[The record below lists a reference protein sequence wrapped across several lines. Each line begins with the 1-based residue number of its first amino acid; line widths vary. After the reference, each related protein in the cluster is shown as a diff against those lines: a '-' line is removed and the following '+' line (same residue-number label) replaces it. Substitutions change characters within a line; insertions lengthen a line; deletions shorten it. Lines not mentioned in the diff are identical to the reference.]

1 MVLLSAA
8 SAIIAVL
15 ATLVVA
21 GLLLLKTRTHAWYR
35 PVAAALAASCLIQAG
50 NAFGLLD
57 SENLTFWRRLCLV
70 GELLLPAAILY
81 LGPSVTRHMGVT
93 LEAGAEPRARAVA
106 AVAVLLS
113 IFAWSDWTLQSP
125 AEADGD
131 LEVMLGPL
139 GRVDYLF
146 VIFTLAMALAHLEQ
160 VFRAT
165 REPLR
170 YQVKLVLIGLGALG
184 GYQIY
189 QSSQFLV
196 VPVWQSD
203 YALAGGAA
211 ALTSVGLIAYG
222 AWRSEHHLSA
232 EAVAVTPQAFYG
244 SFTFIVIGFY
254 LVGVGLVGELV
265 NYTGGSMSLALSMLV
280 VFMAL
285 VALVIMVCSRAV
297 RIVVNQVMFR
307 HFLRSKYDYRSKWLE
322 VTEAFRNCGS
332 VDAVLDQLL
341 YALSTTFA
349 APRIS
354 IWIPFEGDG
363 KFHRVRCAN
372 IEVAPPPLEGEDPVV
387 AALCS
392 TDEPVDLDPR
402 ATHRGLADAH
412 DPFWKAT
419 RAVLGV
425 PLRSEG
431 RLIAFVTLS
440 PELSGQGYGQDDRD
454 LLRAIAH
461 HAAMLLS
468 LVHLAEARRAATG
481 MEALH
486 RVSAF
491 CLHDLKNLAARL
503 SLVVQNADVHGH
515 DPVFQQSAMR
525 TVAQTAKS
533 MTALVG
539 KLSLES
545 DDLTDHDVPVG
556 ELTDVQSI
564 IDDTVKSVNGGVSV
578 SVRNEV
584 AAVLPVRIH
593 ADQLQQ
599 VLLNLILNA
608 AQACGSQGEIR
619 IITKAEEGAAVIV
632 VSDTGSGIPP
642 SVLRTLFRPFR
653 TTKKGGLGVGLY
665 ECKRIVEAH
674 QGTIRVESE
683 SGRGTAVRIT
693 LPLASHAMSG

>member
-8 SAIIAVL
+8 SGFAAVL
-15 ATLVVA
+15 ATLVLA
-21 GLLLLKTRTHAWYR
+21 GLLLFKTRAHGWYR

-50 NAFGLLD
+50 NSFGLLD
-57 SENLTFWRRLCLV
+57 SENLTFWRRLCLS

-81 LGPSVTRHMGVT
+81 LGPSLTRHMGVMI
-93 LEAGAEPRARAVA
+93 EAGAEPRARVVA
-106 AVAVLLS
+106 MVAVLLS
-113 IFAWSDWTLQSP
+113 LFAWSDWTLQSP
-125 AEADGD
+125 PEMDED
-131 LEVMLGPL
+131 MEVVLGPL

-146 VIFTLAMALAHLEQ
+146 VIFALAMALAHLEQ

-170 YQVKLVLIGLGALG
+170 YQLKLVLIGLGALG

-211 ALTSVGLIAYG
+211 TLTSAGLIAYG
-222 AWRSEHHLSA
+222 SWRSQRHLSA
-232 EAVAVTPQAFYG
+232 EAISVAPQTFYG
-244 SFTFIVIGFY
+244 SFSFILIGFY
-254 LVGVGLVGELV
+254 LLGVGLVSELV
-265 NYTGGSMSLALSMLV
+265 NYTGGSMNLALSMLV
-280 VFMAL
+280 VFVAL
-285 VALVIMVCSRAV
+285 VALVVMVSSRAV
-297 RIVVNQVMFR
+297 RIAVNQVMFR
-307 HFLRSKYDYRSKWLE
+307 HILRSKYDYRSKWLE

-332 VDAVLDQLL
+332 DDAVLDQLL
-341 YALSTTFA
+341 HVLSTTFA

-354 IWIPFEGDG
+354 VWMPFEADG

-372 IEVAPPPLEGEDPVV
+372 TEVAPPALEASDPIV
-387 AALCS
+387 AALRS
-392 TDEPVDLDPR
+392 TDEPVDLQPSPDGGP
-402 ATHRGLADAH
+402 ADAH
-412 DPFWKAT
+412 DAFWKAT

-425 PLRSEG
+425 PVRSED

-440 PELSGQGYGQDDRD
+440 PELGGQGYGQDDRD

-468 LVHLAEARRAATG
+468 LVQLAEARRAATG

-486 RVSAF
+486 RISGF

-503 SLVVQNADVHGH
+503 SLVVQNAGMHGH
-515 DPVFQQSAMR
+515 DPAFQQSAMR
-525 TVAQTAKS
+525 TVEHTAKS

-545 DDLTDHDVPVG
+545 GDFERHLPAG
-556 ELTDVQSI
+556 ELTDVHSVV
-564 IDDTVKSVNGGVSV
+564 DDTAKSVTGGVSV
-578 SVRNEV
+578 SVLNEGG
-584 AAVLPVRIH
+584 ALLQVRI
-593 ADQLQQ
+593 DPNQLQQ
-599 VLLNLILNA
+599 VLLNLVLNA
-608 AQACGSQGEIR
+608 ADACGSDGEIR

-632 VSDTGSGIPP
+632 VSDTGNGISP

-653 TTKKGGLGVGLY
+653 TTKTGGLGVGLY

-674 QGTIRVESE
+674 HGTIHVQSE
-683 SGRGTAVRIT
+683 GGRGTAVMIT
-693 LPLASHAMSG
+693 LPLASHAMSGG

>member
-1 MVLLSAA
+1 
-8 SAIIAVL
+8 
-15 ATLVVA
+15 
-21 GLLLLKTRTHAWYR
+21 
-35 PVAAALAASCLIQAG
+35 
-50 NAFGLLD
+50 
-57 SENLTFWRRLCLV
+57 
-70 GELLLPAAILY
+70 
-81 LGPSVTRHMGVT
+81 MGVA
-93 LEAGAEPRARAVA
+93 LERGAESRARAVA
-106 AVAVLLS
+106 VIAVLLS
-113 IFAWSDWTLQSP
+113 IFAWSGWTLQSP
-125 AEADGD
+125 AESSEDM
-131 LEVMLGPL
+131 EVLLGPL

-146 VIFTLAMALAHLEQ
+146 VIFALAMALSHLEQ

-170 YQVKLVLIGLGALG
+170 YQLKLVLIGLGALG

-196 VPVWQSD
+196 VPVWQSE

-211 ALTSVGLIAYG
+211 TLTSVALIAYG
-222 AWRSEHHLSA
+222 AWRSQRHLNA
-232 EAVAVTPQAFYG
+232 EAVCAAPQTFYG
-244 SFTFIVIGFY
+244 SFSFILIGFY
-254 LVGVGLVGELV
+254 LLGVGLVGELV
-265 NYTGGSMSLALSMLV
+265 NYTGGSMNLALSMLV
-280 VFMAL
+280 VFVAL
-285 VALVIMVCSRAV
+285 VALVVMVSSRAV
-297 RIVVNQVMFR
+297 RIAVTQVLLR
-307 HFLRSKYDYRSKWLE
+307 HILRSKYDYRSKWLE

-332 VDAVLDQLL
+332 DEAVLDQLL
-341 YALSTTFA
+341 HVLSTTFA

-354 IWIPFEGDG
+354 IWMPFEADG
-363 KFHRVRCAN
+363 KFYRVRCAN
-372 IEVAPPPLEGEDPVV
+372 TEVAPPPLDAADPIV
-387 AALCS
+387 AALRS
-392 TDEPVDLDPR
+392 TDEPVDLAQPS
-402 ATHRGLADAH
+402 TGGGPADAH
-412 DPFWKAT
+412 MAFWKTT

-425 PLRSEG
+425 PVRSED

-503 SLVVQNADVHGH
+503 SLVVQNAGVHGH
-515 DPVFQQSAMR
+515 DPAFHQSAMR

-539 KLSLES
+539 KLSLPTGDLES
-545 DDLTDHDVPVG
+545 LPEGDV
-556 ELTDVQSI
+556 TDVHSI
-564 IDDTVKSVNGGVSV
+564 IDDTVRSVTGGVSV
-578 SVRNEV
+578 SVLNQ
-584 AAVLPVRIH
+584 ADAFLQVRI
-593 ADQLQQ
+593 DPNQLQQ
-599 VLLNLILNA
+599 VLLNLVFNA

-632 VSDTGSGIPP
+632 VSDTGDGIAP

-653 TTKKGGLGVGLY
+653 TTKHGGLGVGLY
-665 ECKRIVEAH
+665 ECKRIVEAYH
-674 QGTIRVESE
+674 GTIHVQSE
-683 SGRGTAVRIT
+683 NGGGTAVMIT